1 MTKVFNIKGIK
12 QQELELP
19 TVFAVPTRLKLI
31 HRVYIA
37 STSNK
42 YQPNGTDPIAGE
54 RTSAE
59 SRGTGSGTARIA
71 RVKGSRHMTAGRGGG
86 IASVVGGRISH
97 PPKSEKNIKYRINK
111 KEKILATASAI
122 STTSKKELIIK
133 RGHKVSKVEDFPI
146 IITNQIEKIKK
157 AKNFRELL
165 KKIGLEEELTRIK
178 NGTKNRSGKSALR
191 NRKKK
196 VPKGPLVVIKKDEG
210 IKKALPQKKQNS
222 RNSVK

>member
-1 MTKVFNIKGIK
+1 MTKVFDIKGIK

-19 TVFAVPTRLKLI
+19 SVFTVPTRLKLI

-59 SRGTGSGTARIA
+59 SRGTGSGAARIA

-97 PPKSEKNIKYRINK
+97 PPKSEKNIKSRINK
-111 KEKILATASAI
+111 E
-122 STTSKKELIIK
+122 
-133 RGHKVSKVEDFPI
+133 
-146 IITNQIEKIKK
+146 
-157 AKNFRELL
+157 
-165 KKIGLEEELTRIK
+165 
-178 NGTKNRSGKSALR
+178 
-191 NRKKK
+191 
-196 VPKGPLVVIKKDEG
+196 
-210 IKKALPQKKQNS
+210 
-222 RNSVK
+222 